1 MISGILVSPGIAFGK
16 ALLLKEDDIVIN
28 RKKISADQVEQEV
41 SRFLA
46 GRAKASE
53 QLEAI
58 KTKAGETFGEEK
70 EAIFEGHIMLLEDEE
85 LEQEIIAL
93 IKDDLASADA
103 AAYTVIEGQAKA
115 LEELDDEYLKERAAD
130 VRDIGKR
137 LLQNI
142 LGMPIVDLG
151 SIQDE
156 VILVATDLTPSET
169 AQLNLDKVLG
179 FITDLGGR
187 TSHTSIMARSLELP
201 AIVGT
206 SDVTKQVKN
215 DDYLILDAVNNQ
227 IYVNP
232 TADVIDQLK
241 AAQNQ
246 YITEKND
253 LAKLKDL
260 PAITLDGHQVEV
272 CANIG
277 TVRDV
282 AGAERN
288 GAEGVGLYRT
298 EFLFMDRDSLPTE
311 DEQFQAYKA
320 VAEAMGSQAVI
331 VRTMDIG
338 GDKDLPYMNLP
349 KEENPFLGWRAIRI
363 AMDRREILHAQLR
376 AILRASAFGKLRIMF
391 PMIISVEEVRDLKGE
406 IETLKAQLREEG
418 KAFDESIEVGV
429 MVETPAAAVI
439 AHHLAK
445 EVDFFSIGTND
456 LTQYT
461 LAVDRGNELIS
472 HLYNPM
478 SPSVLGL
485 IKQVI
490 DASHAEG
497 KWTGMCGELAGDER
511 ATLLLLGM
519 GLDEFSMSAIS
530 IPRIKKIIRNTNF
543 EDVKALAAQALA
555 QPTAQDLMNC
565 VNKFIE
571 EKNALLN
578 FHDTGTPPNLM
589 LRRRSWVCSIN

>member
-16 ALLLKEDDIVIN
+16 ALLLKEDEIVIN
-28 RKKISADQVEQEV
+28 RKKISADHVEQEI

-53 QLEAI
+53 QLEVI

-93 IKDDLASADA
+93 IKDELASADA
-103 AAYTVIEGQAKA
+103 AAYTIIEGQAKA

-142 LGMPIVDLG
+142 LGLAIVDL
-151 SIQDE
+151 SAIQDE

-215 DDYLILDAVNNQ
+215 DDYLILDAVNNK

-241 AAQNQ
+241 AEQNQ
-246 YITEKND
+246 YVTEKND

-311 DEQFQAYKA
+311 DEQFSAYKA

-406 IETLKAQLREEG
+406 LETLKAQLREEG

-439 AHHLAK
+439 ARHLAK

-571 EKNALLN
+571 EKTL
-578 FHDTGTPPNLM
+578 
-589 LRRRSWVCSIN
+589 C

>member
-1 MISGILVSPGIAFGK
+1 MISGILASPGIAFGK
-16 ALLLKEDDIVIN
+16 ALLLEEDEIVIN
-28 RKKISADQVEQEV
+28 RKKISADQVDQEV
-41 SRFLA
+41 KRFLD
-46 GRAKASE
+46 GRQKAAE

-58 KTKAGETFGEEK
+58 RIKAGETFGEEK
-70 EAIFEGHIMLLEDEE
+70 AAIFEGHIMLLEDED
-85 LEQEIIAL
+85 LEQEIFAL
-93 IKDDLASADA
+93 IKDDHATADA
-103 AAYTVIEGQAKA
+103 AAWSVIEGQAKA

-130 VRDIGKR
+130 VRDIVKR

-142 LGMPIVDLG
+142 LGLHIVDL
-151 SIQDE
+151 SAIKDE
-156 VILVATDLTPSET
+156 VLLVAKDLTPSET

-206 SDVTKQVKN
+206 GNVTTEIKN
-215 DDYLILDAVNNQ
+215 DDYVILDGVNNH

-232 TADVIDQLK
+232 PAEKIDELK
-241 AAQNQ
+241 AVQAQ
-246 YITEKND
+246 YLGEKNE

-298 EFLFMDRDSLPTE
+298 EFLFMDRDALPSE

-320 VAEAMGSQAVI
+320 VAEAVGKQAVI

-363 AMDRREILHAQLR
+363 AMDRPEILHAQLR

-391 PMIISVEEVRDLKGE
+391 PMIISVEEVRTLKAE
-406 IETLKAQLREEG
+406 LETLKSQLREEG
-418 KAFDESIEVGV
+418 KAFDESIEVGI
-429 MVETPAAAVI
+429 MVETPASAAI

-461 LAVDRGNELIS
+461 LAVDRGNDLIS
-472 HLYNPM
+472 HLYNPL
-478 SPSVLGL
+478 SPSVLTL

-519 GLDEFSMSAIS
+519 GLDEFSMSSIS
-530 IPRIKKIIRNTNF
+530 IPRVKKIIRNANY
-543 EDVKALAAQALA
+543 EDVKALADQALA
-555 QPTAQDLMNC
+555 QPTAAELVAL
-565 VNKFIE
+565 VNQFIE
-571 EKNALLN
+571 EK
-578 FHDTGTPPNLM
+578 T
-589 LRRRSWVCSIN
+589 RC

>member
-16 ALLLKEDDIVIN
+16 ALLLKEDEIVIN
-28 RKKISADQVEQEV
+28 RKKISPDQVDQEV
-41 SRFLA
+41 ERFLT
-46 GRAKASE
+46 GRAKASA
-53 QLEAI
+53 QLEVI

-93 IKDDLASADA
+93 IKDEHASADA
-103 AAYTVIEGQAKA
+103 AAFSVIEGQAKA

-137 LLQNI
+137 LLRNI
-142 LGMPIVDLG
+142 LNMTIVDLS

-169 AQLNLDKVLG
+169 AQLNLNKVLG

-215 DDYLILDAVNNQ
+215 DDYLILDAVNNK

-232 TADVIDQLK
+232 TADVIDELK
-241 AAQNQ
+241 AVQNQ
-246 YITEKND
+246 YISEKD
-253 LAKLKDL
+253 ELTKLKDL

-311 DEQFQAYKA
+311 EEQFQAYKA

-363 AMDRREILHAQLR
+363 CLDRKEILHDQLKG
-376 AILRASAFGKLRIMF
+376 ILRASAFGKLRIMF
-391 PMIISVEEVRDLKGE
+391 PMIISVEEVRELKAE
-406 IETLKAQLREEG
+406 LEMLKAQLREKG
-418 KAFDESIEVGV
+418 QAFDETIEVGV

-490 DASHAEG
+490 DASHAAG

-543 EDVKALAAQALA
+543 EDVKALADQALA
-555 QPTAQDLMNC
+555 QPTAQELMNL

-571 EKNALLN
+571 EKTL
-578 FHDTGTPPNLM
+578 
-589 LRRRSWVCSIN
+589 C

>member
-1 MISGILVSPGIAFGK
+1 MISGILASPGIAFGK
-16 ALLLKEDDIVIN
+16 ALLLKEDEIVID
-28 RKKISADQVEQEV
+28 RKKISADKVDQEV
-41 SRFLA
+41 ERFLS
-46 GRAKASE
+46 GRAKASA
-53 QLEAI
+53 QLEVI

-93 IKDDLASADA
+93 IKDKHMTADA
-103 AAYTVIEGQAKA
+103 AANEVIDGQATA

-137 LLQNI
+137 LLRNI
-142 LGMPIVDLG
+142 LGLAIIDL
-151 SIQDE
+151 SAIQDE
-156 VILVATDLTPSET
+156 VILVAADLTPSET
-169 AQLNLDKVLG
+169 AQLTLKKVLG
-179 FITDLGGR
+179 FITDAGGR

-206 SDVTKQVKN
+206 GSITAQVKN
-215 DDYLILDAVNNQ
+215 GDYLILDAVNNQ
-227 IYVNP
+227 VLINP
-232 TADVIDQLK
+232 SNEQIEALRNLQAQVAEEK
-241 AAQNQ
+241 A
-246 YITEKND
+246 E

-282 AGAERN
+282 EGAERN

-298 EFLFMDRDSLPTE
+298 EFLFMDRDALPTE
-311 DEQFQAYKA
+311 EEQFAAYKA
-320 VAEAMGSQAVI
+320 VAEACGSQAVI

-338 GDKDLPYMNLP
+338 GDKELPYMNFP
-349 KEENPFLGWRAIRI
+349 KEENPFLGWRAVRI
-363 AMDRREILHAQLR
+363 AMDRKEILRDQVR

-391 PMIISVEEVRDLKGE
+391 PMIISVEEVRALKKE
-406 IETLKAQLREEG
+406 IEIYKQELRDEG
-418 KAFDESIEVGV
+418 KAFDESIEIGV
-429 MVETPAAAVI
+429 MVETPAAATI
-439 AHHLAK
+439 ARHLAK

-461 LAVDRGNELIS
+461 LAVDRGNDMIS
-472 HLYNPM
+472 HLYQPM
-478 SPSVLGL
+478 SPSVLNL

-543 EDVKALAAQALA
+543 EDAKVLAEQALA
-555 QPTAQDLMNC
+555 QPTTDELMTL

-571 EKNALLN
+571 EK
-578 FHDTGTPPNLM
+578 TI
-589 LRRRSWVCSIN
+589 C

>member
-1 MISGILVSPGIAFGK
+1 MISGIAVSPGIAFGK
-16 ALLLKEDDIVIN
+16 ALLLKEDEIVIN
-28 RKKISADQVEQEV
+28 RKKISVDHVEQEV
-41 SRFLA
+41 ERFLA
-46 GRAKASE
+46 GRAKASA
-53 QLEAI
+53 QLETI
-58 KTKAGETFGEEK
+58 KTQAGETFGEEK

-93 IKDDLASADA
+93 IKDELSSADA
-103 AAYTVIEGQAKA
+103 AAYSVIEGQAKA

-137 LLQNI
+137 LLRNI
-142 LGMPIVDLG
+142 LGLEIIDLTT
-151 SIQDE
+151 IQDE

-169 AQLNLDKVLG
+169 AQINLNKVLG

-206 SDVTKQVKN
+206 SAATKEIKN
-215 DDYLILDAVNNQ
+215 GDYVILDAVNNE
-227 IYVNP
+227 IYLNP
-232 TADVIDQLK
+232 TNEVIDQLK
-241 AAQNQ
+241 AVKEQ
-246 YITEKND
+246 YITERND

-272 CANIG
+272 VANIG
-277 TVRDV
+277 TVRDI

-311 DEQFQAYKA
+311 EEQFQAYKA

-363 AMDRREILHAQLR
+363 AMDRKEILHAQLR

-391 PMIISVEEVRDLKGE
+391 PMIISVEEVRE
-406 IETLKAQLREEG
+406 LKAELELLKSQLREEN
-418 KAFDESIEVGV
+418 KAFDETIEVGV

-439 AHHLAK
+439 ARHLAK

-543 EDVKALAAQALA
+543 EDVKVLAEQALA
-555 QPTAQDLMNC
+555 QPTAKELMDL
-565 VNKFIE
+565 VTTFIE
-571 EKNALLN
+571 EKTL
-578 FHDTGTPPNLM
+578 
-589 LRRRSWVCSIN
+589 C

>member
-1 MISGILVSPGIAFGK
+1 MISGILASPGIAFGK
-16 ALLLKEDDIVIN
+16 ALLLIEDEIVIN
-28 RKKISADQVEQEV
+28 RKKISDDQVDQEV
-41 SRFLA
+41 KRFLD
-46 GRAKASE
+46 GRAQAAQ

-58 KTKAGETFGEEK
+58 RVKAGETFGEEK
-70 EAIFEGHIMLLEDEE
+70 AAIFEGHIMLLEDEE
-85 LEQEIIAL
+85 LEQEIIDL
-93 IKDDLASADA
+93 IKKDHASADA
-103 AAYTVIEGQAKA
+103 AAYSVIDGQAKA

-142 LGMPIVDLG
+142 LGLHIVDL
-151 SIQDE
+151 SAIQDE
-156 VILVATDLTPSET
+156 SILVAKDLTPSET
-169 AQLNLDKVLG
+169 AQLNLKKVLG

-206 SDVTKQVKN
+206 GNVTATVKN
-215 DDYLILDAVNNQ
+215 GDFLILDGVNNKV
-227 IYVNP
+227 YVNP
-232 TADVIDQLK
+232 SESELEELK
-241 AAQNQ
+241 AVQSQ
-246 YITEKND
+246 YLSEKHE

-311 DEQFQAYKA
+311 EEQFQAYKA
-320 VAEAMGSQAVI
+320 VAEAVGSQAVI

-363 AMDRREILHAQLR
+363 AMDRKEILHAQLR

-391 PMIISVEEVRDLKGE
+391 PMIISVEEVRSLKAE
-406 IETLKAQLREEG
+406 LEMLKAQLREEG
-418 KAFDESIEVGV
+418 KAFDETIEVGI
-429 MVETPAAAVI
+429 MVETPASAVI
-439 AHHLAK
+439 ARHLAK

-461 LAVDRGNELIS
+461 LAVDRGNDLIS

-478 SPSVLGL
+478 TPSVLGL

-530 IPRIKKIIRNTNF
+530 IPGIKKIIRNTNF
-543 EDVKALAAQALA
+543 EDAKALAEQALA
-555 QPTAQDLMNC
+555 QPTAEDLMNL
-565 VNKFIE
+565 VNKFIK
-571 EKNALLN
+571 EKTL
-578 FHDTGTPPNLM
+578 
-589 LRRRSWVCSIN
+589 C

>member
-1 MISGILVSPGIAFGK
+1 MISGILVSPGFAFGQ
-16 ALLLKEDDIVIN
+16 ALLLKEDPIIVST
-28 RKKISADQVEQEV
+28 KKIADDQIETEIQRFIDGRNKSA
-41 SRFLA
+41 
-46 GRAKASE
+46 E
-53 QLEAI
+53 QLSLI
-58 KTKAGETFGEEK
+58 KEKAEK
-70 EAIFEGHIMLLEDEE
+70 NLGAEKAEIFEGHIMLLEDEE
-85 LEQEIIAL
+85 LEQEIVTL
-93 IKDDLASADA
+93 IKSDKKTADA
-103 AAYTVIEGQAKA
+103 AVHSVIEDQAQA
-115 LEELDDEYLKERAAD
+115 LEALDDEYLKERAAD

-137 LLQNI
+137 LLKNI
-142 LGMPIVDLG
+142 LRMPIVDL
-151 SIQDE
+151 SAIDKE
-156 VILVATDLTPSET
+156 VILVAADLTPSET

-206 SDVTKQVKN
+206 SDATTKIKN
-215 DDYLILDAVNNQ
+215 GDYIILDGVNNH
-227 IYVNP
+227 IYLNP
-232 TADVIDQLK
+232 SDQEIDKLK
-241 AAQNQ
+241 KFNEEYQQ
-246 YITEKND
+246 EKNE

-311 DEQFQAYKA
+311 EEQFQAYKA

-363 AMDRREILHAQLR
+363 CLDRKEILHSQLR
-376 AILRASAFGKLRIMF
+376 AILRASSFGKLRIMF
-391 PMIISVEEVRDLKGE
+391 PMIISVEEVRELKAELEMLKG
-406 IETLKAQLREEG
+406 QLREEG

-478 SPSVLGL
+478 SPAVLNL

-519 GLDEFSMSAIS
+519 GLDEFSMSAIA
-530 IPRIKKIIRNTNF
+530 IPRIKKLIRNANF
-543 EDVKALAAQALA
+543 ADTKALAEQALA
-555 QPTAQDLMNC
+555 QPTADELMKL
-565 VNKFIE
+565 VDTFIQ
-571 EKNALLN
+571 EKTL
-578 FHDTGTPPNLM
+578 
-589 LRRRSWVCSIN
+589 C

>member
-1 MISGILVSPGIAFGK
+1 MISGILASPGIAFGK
-16 ALLLKEDDIVIN
+16 ALLLKEDEIVID
-28 RKKISADQVEQEV
+28 RKKISADQVDQEV
-41 SRFLA
+41 ERFLS
-46 GRAKASE
+46 GRAKASA
-53 QLEAI
+53 QLETI

-93 IKDDLASADA
+93 IKDKHMTADA
-103 AAYTVIEGQAKA
+103 AAHEVIEGQASA

-137 LLQNI
+137 LLRNI
-142 LGMPIVDLG
+142 LGLKIIDL
-151 SIQDE
+151 SAIQDE
-156 VILVATDLTPSET
+156 VILDAADLTPSET
-169 AQLNLDKVLG
+169 AQLHLKKVLG
-179 FITDLGGR
+179 FNTDAGGR

-206 SDVTKQVKN
+206 GSVTSQVKN

-227 IYVNP
+227 VYVNP
-232 TADVIDQLK
+232 TNEVIDKMRAVQEQVASEK
-241 AAQNQ
+241 A
-246 YITEKND
+246 E

-282 AGAERN
+282 EGAERN

-298 EFLFMDRDSLPTE
+298 EFLFMDRDALPTE
-311 DEQFQAYKA
+311 EEQFAAYKA
-320 VAEAMGSQAVI
+320 VAEACGSQAVI

-338 GDKDLPYMNLP
+338 GDKELPYMNFP

-363 AMDRREILHAQLR
+363 AMDRREILRDQLR

-391 PMIISVEEVRDLKGE
+391 PMIISVEEVRALRKE
-406 IETLKAQLREEG
+406 IEIYKQELRDEG
-418 KAFDESIEVGV
+418 KAFDESIEIGV
-429 MVETPAAAVI
+429 MVETPAAATI
-439 AHHLAK
+439 ARHLAK

-461 LAVDRGNELIS
+461 LAVDRGNDMIS
-472 HLYNPM
+472 HLYQPM
-478 SPSVLGL
+478 SPSVLNL

-543 EDVKALAAQALA
+543 EDAKVLAEQALA
-555 QPTAQDLMNC
+555 QPTTDELMTL

-571 EKNALLN
+571 EK
-578 FHDTGTPPNLM
+578 TI
-589 LRRRSWVCSIN
+589 C

>member
-16 ALLLKEDDIVIN
+16 ALLLKEDPIIIN
-28 RKKISADQVEQEV
+28 HKKIIPEQVEQEI
-41 SRFLA
+41 SRFKQ
-46 GRAKASE
+46 GRDKSSA
-53 QLEAI
+53 QLEIIRETAE
-58 KTKAGETFGEEK
+58 KNLGAEKAE
-70 EAIFEGHIMLLEDEE
+70 IFEGHIMLLEDEE
-85 LEQEIIAL
+85 LEQEIITL
-93 IKDDLASADA
+93 IKKNLLTADA
-103 AAYTVIEGQAKA
+103 AVHSVIEDQANA

-137 LLQNI
+137 LLRNI
-142 LGMPIVDLG
+142 LDMPIIDLG
-151 SIQDE
+151 SIEEE
-156 VILVATDLTPSET
+156 VILVASDLTPSET

-206 SDVTKQVKN
+206 TNATKQIQN
-215 DDYLILDAVNNQ
+215 GSYLILDAVNNH

-232 TADVIDQLK
+232 SDTEIEKLKTAKSEYL
-241 AAQNQ
+241 
-246 YITEKND
+246 TEKTE

-277 TVRDV
+277 TVRDI

-288 GAEGVGLYRT
+288 GAEGIGLYRT

-311 DEQFQAYKA
+311 NEQFEAYKA
-320 VAEAMGSQAVI
+320 VAEAVGNQAVI
-331 VRTMDIG
+331 IRTMDIG

-363 AMDRREILHAQLR
+363 CLDRKEILHSQLR

-391 PMIISVEEVRDLKGE
+391 PMIISVEEIRELKVE
-406 IETLKAQLREEG
+406 LTLLKEQLRNEN
-418 KAFDESIEVGV
+418 KAFDESIEVGI
-429 MVETPAAAVI
+429 MVETPAAATM

-478 SPSVLGL
+478 SPAVLSL

-530 IPRIKKIIRNTNF
+530 IPRIKKIIRNTNY
-543 EDVKALAAQALA
+543 DDAKALAEQALT
-555 QPTAQDLMNC
+555 QPTAKELMDL
-565 VNKFIE
+565 VDTFTR
-571 EKNALLN
+571 EKTL
-578 FHDTGTPPNLM
+578 
-589 LRRRSWVCSIN
+589 C

>member
-1 MISGILVSPGIAFGK
+1 MISGILASPGIAFGN
-16 ALLLKEDDIVIN
+16 ALLLKEDEIVIS
-28 RKKISADQVEQEV
+28 RKKITDDQVEQEV
-41 SRFLA
+41 QRFLD
-46 GRAKASE
+46 GRSSAAS

-58 KTKAGETFGEEK
+58 RIKAGETFGEEK
-70 EAIFEGHIMLLEDEE
+70 AAIFEGHIMLLEDEE
-85 LEQEIIAL
+85 LEQEIIDL
-93 IKDDLASADA
+93 IKKDHATADA
-103 AAYTVIEGQAKA
+103 AAHSVIEGQAVA

-142 LGMPIVDLG
+142 LGLHIVDL
-151 SIQDE
+151 SAIAE
-156 VILVATDLTPSET
+156 ESILVAKDLTPSET
-169 AQLNLDKVLG
+169 AQLNLKKVLG

-206 SDVTKQVKN
+206 GNVTATVKN
-215 DDYLILDAVNNQ
+215 GDFLIIDGVNNK

-232 TADVIDQLK
+232 SEDVLEELK
-241 AAQNQ
+241 AIQTQ
-246 YITEKND
+246 YLSEKHE

-311 DEQFQAYKA
+311 EEQFQAYKA
-320 VAEAMGSQAVI
+320 VAEAVGSQAVI

-349 KEENPFLGWRAIRI
+349 KEDNPFLGWRAIRI
-363 AMDRREILHAQLR
+363 AMDRKEILHAQLR
-376 AILRASAFGKLRIMF
+376 AILRASSFGKLRIMF
-391 PMIISVEEVRDLKGE
+391 PMIISVEEVRILKGE
-406 IETLKAQLREEG
+406 LELLKAQLREEG
-418 KAFDESIEVGV
+418 KSFDETIEVGI
-429 MVETPAAAVI
+429 MVETPASAVI
-439 AHHLAK
+439 ARHLAK

-461 LAVDRGNELIS
+461 LAVDRGNDLIS

-478 SPSVLGL
+478 TPSVLGL

-530 IPRIKKIIRNTNF
+530 IPSIKKIIRNTNF
-543 EDVKALAAQALA
+543 EDAKALAEQALD
-555 QPTAQDLMNC
+555 QPTADDLMNL
-565 VNKFIE
+565 VNKFIK
-571 EKNALLN
+571 EKTL
-578 FHDTGTPPNLM
+578 
-589 LRRRSWVCSIN
+589 C

>member
-58 KTKAGETFGEEK
+58 KTIAGETFGEEK

-215 DDYLILDAVNNQ
+215 DDYLILDAVNNK

-571 EKNALLN
+571 EKTL
-578 FHDTGTPPNLM
+578 
-589 LRRRSWVCSIN
+589 C

>member
-1 MISGILVSPGIAFGK
+1 MISGILASPGIAFGK
-16 ALLLKEDDIVIN
+16 ALLLKEDEIVID
-28 RKKISADQVEQEV
+28 RKKISADKVDQEV
-41 SRFLA
+41 ERFLS
-46 GRAKASE
+46 GRAKASA
-53 QLEAI
+53 QLEVI

-93 IKDDLASADA
+93 IKDKHMTADA
-103 AAYTVIEGQAKA
+103 AANEVIDGQATA

-137 LLQNI
+137 LLRNI
-142 LGMPIVDLG
+142 LGLAIIDL
-151 SIQDE
+151 SAIQDE
-156 VILVATDLTPSET
+156 VILVAADLTPSET
-169 AQLNLDKVLG
+169 AQLNLKKVLG
-179 FITDLGGR
+179 FITDAGGR

-206 SDVTKQVKN
+206 GSITAQVKN
-215 DDYLILDAVNNQ
+215 GDYLILDAVNNQ
-227 IYVNP
+227 VLINP
-232 TADVIDQLK
+232 SNEQIEALRSLQAQVAEEK
-241 AAQNQ
+241 A
-246 YITEKND
+246 E

-282 AGAERN
+282 EGAERN

-298 EFLFMDRDSLPTE
+298 EFLFMDRDALPTKE
-311 DEQFQAYKA
+311 EQFAAYKA
-320 VAEAMGSQAVI
+320 VAEACGSQAVI

-338 GDKDLPYMNLP
+338 GDKELPYMNFP
-349 KEENPFLGWRAIRI
+349 KEENPFLGWRAVRI
-363 AMDRREILHAQLR
+363 AMDRKEILRDQVR

-391 PMIISVEEVRDLKGE
+391 PMIISVEEVRALKKE
-406 IETLKAQLREEG
+406 IEIYKQELRDEG
-418 KAFDESIEVGV
+418 KAFDESIEIGV
-429 MVETPAAAVI
+429 MVETPAAATI
-439 AHHLAK
+439 ARHLAK

-461 LAVDRGNELIS
+461 LAVDRGNDMIS
-472 HLYNPM
+472 HLYQPM
-478 SPSVLGL
+478 SPSVLNL

-543 EDVKALAAQALA
+543 EDAKVLAEQALA
-555 QPTAQDLMNC
+555 QPTTDELMTL

-571 EKNALLN
+571 EK
-578 FHDTGTPPNLM
+578 TI
-589 LRRRSWVCSIN
+589 C

>member
-1 MISGILVSPGIAFGK
+1 MISGILASPGFAFGK
-16 ALLLKEDDIVIN
+16 ALLLKEDEIVIN
-28 RKKISADQVEQEV
+28 RKKISADQVEQETQ
-41 SRFLA
+41 RFLD
-46 GRAKASE
+46 GRTKAAE

-58 KTKAGETFGEEK
+58 KIKAGETFGEEK

-103 AAYTVIEGQAKA
+103 AAWSVIEGQAKA

-142 LGMPIVDLG
+142 LGLHIVDL
-151 SIQDE
+151 SAISEE
-156 VILVATDLTPSET
+156 VLLVAKDLTPSET

-206 SDVTKQVKN
+206 GSVTSQVQN
-215 DDYLILDAVNNQ
+215 GDFLILDGVNNN

-232 TADVIDQLK
+232 TPEKIEELK
-241 AAQNQ
+241 AIQTQ
-246 YITEKND
+246 YTTEKND

-298 EFLFMDRDSLPTE
+298 EFLFMDREALPTE
-311 DEQFQAYKA
+311 EEQFQAYKA

-349 KEENPFLGWRAIRI
+349 KEDNPFLGWRAIRI
-363 AMDRREILHAQLR
+363 AMDRPEILHAQLR

-391 PMIISVEEVRDLKGE
+391 PMVISVEEVRTLKAE
-406 IETLKAQLREEG
+406 LETLKAQLREEG
-418 KAFDESIEVGV
+418 KAFDESIEVGI
-429 MVETPAAAVI
+429 MVETPASAAI

-461 LAVDRGNELIS
+461 LAVDRGNDLIS

-478 SPSVLGL
+478 TPSVLTL

-543 EDVKALAAQALA
+543 EDAKALAEQALA
-555 QPTAQDLMNC
+555 QPTADELMNL

-571 EKNALLN
+571 EKTL
-578 FHDTGTPPNLM
+578 
-589 LRRRSWVCSIN
+589 C